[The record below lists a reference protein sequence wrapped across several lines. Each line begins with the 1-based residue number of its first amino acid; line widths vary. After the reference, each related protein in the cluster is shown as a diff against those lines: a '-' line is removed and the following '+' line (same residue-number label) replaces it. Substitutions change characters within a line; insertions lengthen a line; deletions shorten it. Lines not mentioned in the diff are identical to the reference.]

1 MQGTFLLMA
10 VSVRSV
16 GLWSSVGLCTLGIK
30 ILQVAL
36 RCLSHRSH
44 IAFTLIC
51 FIFICFFSSFFCS
64 RRKAASCR
72 QGHRDWNEHGWAL
85 QRASWSFWKNQT
97 TKKPSST
104 WVHIS
109 NRMSWLLTGC
119 LHVSETGST
128 YPDSLISYGLEGR
141 QKLAVAGIPTCS
153 PGDTIGEISQ

>member
-36 RCLSHRSH
+36 RCPSHWSH

-109 NRMSWLLTGC
+109 DRMSWLLTGG
-119 LHVSETGST
+119 LHMF
-128 YPDSLISYGLEGR
+128 
-141 QKLAVAGIPTCS
+141 QKLAAHTLTVWFLMGWKADRSWLLLKYLHAALEIP
-153 PGDTIGEISQ
+153 